1 MLIHLTFRGLKCPH
15 TSRELITFRSCPRHG
30 LRQAAEPDATRAQGG
45 YPAGAADASPP
56 SENQP
61 APAFADR
68 TKATAS
74 PKRRAWQILEGVGA
88 AFRLGSADT
97 VLRVNKSRVLLIVL
111 CGSRKYA

>member
-1 MLIHLTFRGLKCPH
+1 M
-15 TSRELITFRSCPRHG
+15 ITWNHSAGSAPG
-30 LRQAAEPDATRAQGG
+30 WAIDAYGNQHFT
-45 YPAGAADASPP
+45 PSPP